1 MGANSACPL
10 QTAQWQPC
18 SYYSNNLIAGD
29 VLSDN
34 RNEINARRT
43 GGGSGLLAVPAIW
56 IVLLFLVAGT
66 FMSALIPPFQSP
78 DEFEHVKR
86 AYFLS
91 HGTILLD
98 APEGQQSGGYID
110 GGLGAYIGVYAN
122 LPSARDRRLS
132 IEKSDAALDIQWNGQ
147 KEYTPAPGSAV
158 YFPLVYLPQAL
169 GLAIGERTGMSVDAS
184 YRLAR
189 LFVLFAVAGVLVLAL
204 RLFPTN
210 PLLLAMLV
218 LPMSLFQFSSATLDA
233 FSNALA
239 IFCISAFLRLSVDRE
254 KAAAWIFYVFA
265 LCIAILISCRVH
277 LLPMLLLLLLSCR
290 YVTHKRKWL
299 IFALTT
305 VFIFGWIIL
314 AMKTTVDHRASLGA
328 STGSIVAYYVKHPW
342 SYFKV
347 LVATLSSSDLQR
359 FYRESFLGILGWLDT
374 PFRTGVYVFLTWM
387 FGLIAVLSIS
397 VKTLRLSMRP
407 RMALAICAG
416 VSVLLIF
423 FALLVSWT
431 PHPASIINGVQGRY
445 FWVPVAMLAYAIS
458 GEAALNEG
466 WQRKLALL
474 LVFVVGLYSMSETA
488 RSLISRYY
496 MGIQETELISLPI
509 HPSPALSADQEI
521 TIQFDEKQK
530 SIPQSLKRIGIM
542 FGTYARDN
550 PGSAGLVLTAVDG
563 RVLTVPFQL
572 VTLQDNKYHF
582 FTLDPLPYHLA
593 RIVST
598 GGAGVSTWEGHH
610 ADGRVTTCIVYEFV
624 NGTKRYTPG
633 CARF

>member
-1 MGANSACPL
+1 M
-10 QTAQWQPC
+10 
-18 SYYSNNLIAGD
+18 
-29 VLSDN
+29 SDN
-34 RNEINARRT
+34 RNEFNAKRT
-43 GGGSGLLAVPAIW
+43 IDRNGPLTVPTMW

-91 HGTILLD
+91 HGTILLE

-132 IEKSDAALDIQWNGQ
+132 IEKSDAALDIHWNGQ

-169 GLAIGERTGMSVDAS
+169 GLAIGERSGISVDAS

-189 LFVLFAVAGVLVLAL
+189 IFVLFAVAGVLVQAL

-233 FSNALA
+233 FSSALA
-239 IFCISAFLRLSVDRE
+239 IFSISAFLRLSVDRE
-254 KAAAWIFYVFA
+254 KAAPWIFYAFA
-265 LCIAILISCRVH
+265 FCISILISCRVH
-277 LLPMLLLLLLSCR
+277 LLPMLLLLFLSCR
-290 YVTHKRKWL
+290 YVENKRKWL
-299 IFALTT
+299 IFSVTT
-305 VFIFGWIIL
+305 LFIFGWIIL
-314 AMKTTVDHRASLGA
+314 AMKTTVDHRAGLGA
-328 STGSIVAYYVKHPW
+328 STGSIVAYYIKHPGR
-342 SYFKV
+342 YFEV
-347 LVATLSSSDLQR
+347 LATTLSSSDLLR

-374 PFRTGVYVFLTWM
+374 PFRSGVYVFLSWM
-387 FGLIAVLSIS
+387 VGLIAVLSVS
-397 VKTLRLSMRP
+397 FTTVRLSMHP
-407 RMALAICAG
+407 RIALAICAG
-416 VSVLLIF
+416 LSMLLIF

-445 FWVPVAMLAYAIS
+445 FWVPAAMLAYAIS
-458 GEAALNEG
+458 GEAALSDG
-466 WQRKLALL
+466 WPRKLALL
-474 LVFVVGLYSMSETA
+474 LVILVGLYSMSETA
-488 RSLISRYY
+488 RSLINRYY
-496 MGIQETELISLPI
+496 TGIQEVELVSIPV
-509 HPSPALSADQEI
+509 HPSPALGADQVI
-521 TIQFDEKQK
+521 VIQFDEKQE
-530 SIPQSLKRIGIM
+530 SDPQPLKRIGIL

-563 RVLTVPFQL
+563 RVLTLPFQL
-572 VTLQDNKYHF
+572 DGLQDNKYQF
-582 FTLDPLPYHLA
+582 FTLDPLPYRRA

-598 GGAGVSTWEGHH
+598 GGAGVSTWEAHH
-610 ADGRVTTCIVYEFV
+610 ADGRMTTCIVYEFV
-624 NGTKRYTPG
+624 NGAKRYTQG